1 MKSTKYFLFIA
12 LLFIGFSSSAQ
23 VLKPAKWSFKAS
35 KANPAV
41 GETINIIFTA
51 TIDKEWYM
59 YSSRLNVEGP
69 MPTEAKF
76 TNNGSFETVGDL
88 IPIKPKEKY
97 DEIWEGKVNYFTGT
111 AIFVQKVKVLKSN
124 PTVEGQLSYQTCTI
138 KDGSCIPNKDKF
150 RLSL

>member
-1 MKSTKYFLFIA
+1 MKSVRY
-12 LLFIGFSSSAQ
+12 LLITCLCICSISTSAQ

-35 KANPAV
+35 KVDPKV

-51 TIDKEWYM
+51 TLDKAWYM

-69 MPTEAKF
+69 MPTTASFVK
-76 TNNGSFETVGDL
+76 NGSFEIVGDL

-150 RLSL
+150 KLSL

>member
-1 MKSTKYFLFIA
+1 MKSIRYFFIIS
-12 LLFIGFSSSAQ
+12 LLFIGFSSSSQ

-35 KANPAV
+35 KVGPKV

-59 YSSRLNVEGP
+59 YSSRLKVEGP
-69 MPTEAKF
+69 MPTEANF
-76 TNNGSFETVGDL
+76 VNNGSFETVGGL

-97 DEIWEGKVNYFTGT
+97 DEIWEGKVNYFTGK
-111 AIFVQKVKVLKSN
+111 AIFVQKVKVLKPN
-124 PTVEGQLSYQTCTI
+124 PIVEGRLSYQTCTI

-150 RLSL
+150 KLSL

>member
-1 MKSTKYFLFIA
+1 MKSAHYFFFITV
-12 LLFIGFSSSAQ
+12 LFIGFSTSAQ
-23 VLKPAKWSFKAS
+23 VLKPAKWNFKAS
-35 KANPAV
+35 KVNPQV

-59 YSSRLNVEGP
+59 YSSRLKVDGP
-69 MPTEAKF
+69 MPTEARF

-97 DEIWEGKVNYFTGT
+97 DEIWEGKVNYFTEK

-124 PTVEGQLSYQTCTI
+124 PTIEGLLSYQTCTI
-138 KDGSCIPNKDKF
+138 KDGSCVPNKDKF
-150 RLSL
+150 KLSL

>member
-1 MKSTKYFLFIA
+1 MKSTRHLFFIT
-12 LLFIGFSSSAQ
+12 LLFIGFSASAQ

-35 KANPAV
+35 KVDPKV

-59 YSSRLNVEGP
+59 YSSRLKVEGP
-69 MPTEAKF
+69 MPTEASF
-76 TNNGSFETVGDL
+76 INNGSFETVGDL

-97 DEIWEGKVNYFTGT
+97 DEIWEGKVNYFTDK
-111 AIFVQKVKVLKSN
+111 AIFVQKVKVLKPN
-124 PTVEGQLSYQTCTI
+124 PIVEGRLSYQTCTI

-150 RLSL
+150 KLSL